1 MAVEANSI
9 QSGNRDAGDNFKPY
23 VPADVVIPEFT
34 WRAIILGAIFGV
46 IFGASTVYLALKAGL
61 TVSASIPIAVL
72 AIAVFKRIGKS
83 TILENNIVQTIGSA
97 GESVASGVAFTIPA
111 LIFLAG
117 GEAFFTY
124 FNIFSLAI
132 VGGTLGVL
140 LMVPLR
146 RSLIVKEH
154 GVLPYPEGT
163 ACADVLVA
171 GEKGG
176 SFAGKVFAGLGIA
189 FAYKSLMSILGLWK
203 EVPTAQTAHTASFP
217 NASVSAEITPE
228 YLGVGYIIGPR
239 IAGVLV
245 GGGVLSYL
253 VLIPLITFIGDALPG
268 VLKPGVGGK
277 LIHDMSPAEIRLGYV
292 RYIGAGAV
300 AAAGLITLIRTLPT
314 IVAAFRE
321 SFKSLRDLKS
331 GVATAR
337 TEREIPITYVILGS
351 LALVLIVALL
361 PQLPGNTITGKLLMG
376 LMVVVFGFFFVT
388 VSSRIT
394 GLIGNSSNPISGMTI
409 ATLMATCLIFI
420 GLGWTGDAY
429 QSLAVAVGGLV
440 CIAAAIAG
448 ATSQDLK
455 TGYIVGAT
463 PLYQQVGLI
472 IGVVVSTLIIGLTL
486 RALDVSMQFQGIAHA
501 IGSERLPA
509 PQATLMATIIK
520 GLLAHD
526 LPWGLVFV
534 GMCIAVVIE
543 LCGVRSLSFA
553 VGAYLPI
560 STTAPIFI
568 GGLMRAWAD
577 RMSGVRADAHG
588 ESEVSSGM
596 LFSTGLVAGGS
607 LTGVLIALLN
617 GVEKDVIVD
626 GQPKK
631 ISLIQYVLDTVGIH
645 GWERLGRVADLIG
658 IAFFAGLCF
667 LLLRA
672 SRQRLADTSVIAGDG
687 ELRQ

>member
-1 MAVEANSI
+1 MAAEVNSNNDAAEAY
-9 QSGNRDAGDNFKPY
+9 KPY
-23 VPADVVIPEFT
+23 ISAETSIAEFT
-34 WRAIILGAIFGV
+34 LRSIILGAIFGV

-117 GEAFFTY
+117 GEKFFTY

-154 GVLPYPEGT
+154 GTLPYPEGT

-189 FAYKSLMSILGLWK
+189 FAYKSLMSIFGLWK
-203 EVPTAQTAHTASFP
+203 ETPTAQAPHNSSFP

-245 GGGVLSYL
+245 AGGVLSYL

-268 VLKPGVGGK
+268 VLKPGVGET
-277 LIHDMSPAEIRLGYV
+277 LIRDMSPSQIRLGYV

-300 AAAGLITLIRTLPT
+300 AAAGLITLLRTLPT

-321 SFKSLRDLKS
+321 SFKSLSDVKA
-331 GVATAR
+331 GVTVSR
-337 TEREIPITYVILGS
+337 TEREIPITWVIIGS
-351 LALVLIVALL
+351 LALVFIVALL

-376 LMVVVFGFFFVT
+376 VMVVVFGFFFVT

-409 ATLMATCLIFI
+409 ATLMATCLIFVS
-420 GLGWTGDAY
+420 LGWNGDTY
-429 QSLAVAVGGLV
+429 QSLALAVGGLV

-463 PLYQQVGLI
+463 PRYQQIGLI

-486 RALDVSMQFQGIAHA
+486 QALDASMKFQGVAHA

-520 GLLAHD
+520 GLLARD

-534 GMCIAVVIE
+534 GMCISVVVE
-543 LCGVRSLSFA
+543 LCGIRSLSFA

-577 RMSGVRADAHG
+577 KMSGVKSDGHG
-588 ESEVSSGM
+588 ETEVSSGM
-596 LFSTGLVAGGS
+596 LYSTGLVAGGT

-617 GVEKDVIVD
+617 GVEKSVVGPD
-626 GQPKK
+626 GQSK
-631 ISLIQYVLDTVGIH
+631 SVSVIQFILDKVGVH
-645 GWERLGRVADLIG
+645 GWESHGRVADLIG
-658 IAFFAGLCF
+658 ILFFAGLCA
-667 LLLRA
+667 LLLRT
-672 SRQRLADTSVIAGDG
+672 SRQKLEA
-687 ELRQ
+687 

>member
-1 MAVEANSI
+1 MAAEVKESSSAEAY
-9 QSGNRDAGDNFKPY
+9 KPY
-23 VPADVVIPEFT
+23 IPASTLMPEFT
-34 WRAIILGAIFGV
+34 LRAIVLGALFGI

-97 GESVASGVAFTIPA
+97 GESVAAGVAFTIPA
-111 LIFLAG
+111 LIFLAS
-117 GEAFFTY
+117 GEQFFTY
-124 FNIFSLAI
+124 FNIFTLAL

-140 LMVPLR
+140 MMVPLR
-146 RSLIVKEH
+146 RSLIVQEH

-163 ACADVLVA
+163 ACAEVLIA

-176 SFAGKVFAGLGIA
+176 SMAGKVFAGLGIA
-189 FAYKSLMSILGLWK
+189 FVYKSLMSILGLWK
-203 EVPTAQTAHTASFP
+203 ETPEARAGHNSSFP

-228 YLGVGYIIGPR
+228 YLGVGFIIGPR

-245 GGGVLSYL
+245 AGGVLSYL
-253 VLIPLITFIGDALPG
+253 VLIPLITFIGDALPTL
-268 VLKPGVGGK
+268 LKPGVGET
-277 LIHDMSPAEIRLGYV
+277 LIRDMSPSQLRSGYV

-300 AAAGLITLIRTLPT
+300 AAAGLITLLRTLPT
-314 IVAAFRE
+314 IVTAFRE

-331 GVATAR
+331 GVAPVR

-361 PQLPGNTITGKLLMG
+361 PQLPGNTIAGKLLMG
-376 LMVVVFGFFFVT
+376 VMVVVFGFFFVT

-394 GLIGNSSNPISGMTI
+394 GIIGNSSNPISGMTI
-409 ATLMATCLIFI
+409 ATLMATCLIFVS
-420 GLGWTGDAY
+420 LGWNGDAY
-429 QSLAVAVGGLV
+429 QSLALAVGSLV
-440 CIAAAIAG
+440 CIAAAVAG

-463 PLYQQVGLI
+463 PYYQQIGLI
-472 IGVVVSTLIIGLTL
+472 IGVVVSTFVIGLTL
-486 RALDVSMQFQGIAHA
+486 QALDHSMQFQGIQHA

-520 GLLAHD
+520 GLLARD

-534 GMCIAVVIE
+534 GMFISVVVE

-560 STTAPIFI
+560 STTAPIFV

-577 RMSGVRADAHG
+577 KMSGNSGHD

-596 LFSTGLVAGGS
+596 LYSTGLVAGGS

-617 GVEKDVIVD
+617 GVEKDVMVG

-631 ISLIQYVLDTVGIH
+631 VSLIQYVLDTVGIH
-645 GWERLGRVADLIG
+645 GWERLGRGADLIG
-658 IAFFAGLCF
+658 IVFFAGLCF

-672 SRQRLADTSVIAGDG
+672 ARQKLEA
-687 ELRQ
+687 